1 MLHHVAVTTI
11 MYDDDIRL
19 QLHATD
25 AVRWMA
31 EAVDAHHRGELVA
44 PPRAHTDLGDGRIV
58 FTTGRLRGSWFG
70 YRSYDTLPSDPG
82 SQVVVVHDERSGDV
96 RAIAIGNELGP
107 RRVGAIGAVAA
118 DSLAPPAATVA
129 AVIGTGTQARAQVW
143 GLAAVRELT
152 EIRVFSRA
160 SSRRATF
167 AQAAQRQIG
176 VACRAAPTA
185 RAAIDGADIV
195 VLATSSR
202 VPVIDA
208 DWLAPGTYVT
218 TLGPKQQGRAEFGLD
233 LVARASGHRHRLR
246 GPDRRLRS
254 TQHACRHPPPR
265 AARFPRRAPSRRRWA
280 AGTRRGFTLLFR
292 RARRDGGV
300 SPRPSRRVH
309 RRVRE
314 ARPSTRIG
322 V

>member
-31 EAVDAHHRGELVA
+31 EAADAHHRGELVA

-118 DSLAPPAATVA
+118 DALAPPAATVA
-129 AVIGTGTQARAQVW
+129 AVSGTGTQARAQVW

-233 LVARASGHRHRLR
+233 LVARASVIVTDSVAQIDAYDPPNMLVGTPHHERLVSLGALR
-246 GPDRRLRS
+246 AGDGGP
-254 TQHACRHPPPR
+254 P
-265 AARFPRRAPSRRRWA
+265 APEGVLLFCSVGL
-280 AGTRRGFTLLFR
+280 AGTEAFLLDR
-292 RARRDGGV
+292 LVASIGG
-300 SPRPSRRVH
+300 
-309 RRVRE
+309 
-314 ARPSTRIG
+314 
-322 V
+322 